1 MEKATIMVRFW
12 MSMAAIL
19 MVTVYP
25 WTVAHAQMSAPIP
38 PITKQ
43 TATEGDG
50 PAENKDQWADLRE
63 KREAAEAELKAT
75 SEIGSTAKGVPP
87 DLPKGQ
93 WIERNTLLQQVI
105 RGYHEQIEDA
115 QRLEKI
121 RRRQE
126 ELSREAAQWKGFAEP
141 PPYSIFLAD
150 QLWEAAYALRLG
162 ADGIQS
168 QLTLIELRFDRTRDA
183 LQRAEERLRQ
193 VSERLES
200 ASETAQAAQ
209 QRWLRDIEELRKRA
223 ASVQLAALELQKK
236 REEAELAEIQA
247 HLAFAERQ
255 FQTAEQQTVFT
266 EDDLKKVH
274 TRLSQER
281 EGLEAELHQT
291 AADRRIQQQTLEKLE
306 RRLDA
311 RFAKQT
317 SGTSIDRAGQ
327 IMERVKAD
335 LELKRAEVD
344 TQTAEEDLL
353 RQLLDFVGSERQLWD
368 ARFAVAHS
376 AEPGQVRE
384 AYAKFSPLFNHVA
397 ASRDYLR
404 QQVLVVSGQAG
415 EVVQRLRTAAG
426 AEERGRLESLVKN
439 FRQREQ
445 AYDRALRRLDYT
457 TRFVER
463 WKAEVKHQH
472 KELPLSDRLADW
484 SRQAGGGA
492 KTIWNFEVFSAE
504 DTIELDGKQIIGRR
518 SITVGKIISALGIL
532 LIGYWICLHIA
543 RLIGRLAV
551 TRLGLAADVA
561 NLIRQWS
568 QAFLL
573 MLLLIISLV
582 SVKIP
587 LTVFAFL
594 GGAFAIGAGFGAQ
607 TLLKNMISG
616 ILLLIERPL
625 RVGDLIEVENVRG
638 RVTSIGLRSSTV
650 RDAKGMETLI
660 PNSSFLEKH
669 LTNWTYSSRV
679 SRFSLRVGTPY
690 EAPTSRVIGMLAD
703 LAKEHPHVLEMP
715 PPQVLLEEFGQN
727 ARIFTLNYW
736 LEIRLD
742 IDPSQVASELRFAIE
757 LKFAEA
763 GLKVLPAA

>member
-1 MEKATIMVRFW
+1 M
-12 MSMAAIL
+12 
-19 MVTVYP
+19 
-25 WTVAHAQMSAPIP
+25 
-38 PITKQ
+38 
-43 TATEGDG
+43 D
-50 PAENKDQWADLRE
+50 
-63 KREAAEAELKAT
+63 
-75 SEIGSTAKGVPP
+75 
-87 DLPKGQ
+87 
-93 WIERNTLLQQVI
+93 
-105 RGYHEQIEDA
+105 
-115 QRLEKI
+115 
-121 RRRQE
+121 
-126 ELSREAAQWKGFAEP
+126 
-141 PPYSIFLAD
+141 
-150 QLWEAAYALRLG
+150 
-162 ADGIQS
+162 
-168 QLTLIELRFDRTRDA
+168 
-183 LQRAEERLRQ
+183 
-193 VSERLES
+193 
-200 ASETAQAAQ
+200 
-209 QRWLRDIEELRKRA
+209 
-223 ASVQLAALELQKK
+223 
-236 REEAELAEIQA
+236 
-247 HLAFAERQ
+247 
-255 FQTAEQQTVFT
+255 
-266 EDDLKKVH
+266 
-274 TRLSQER
+274 
-281 EGLEAELHQT
+281 
-291 AADRRIQQQTLEKLE
+291 
-306 RRLDA
+306 
-311 RFAKQT
+311 
-317 SGTSIDRAGQ
+317 
-327 IMERVKAD
+327 
-335 LELKRAEVD
+335 LKRAEVD
-344 TQTAEEDLL
+344 TRTAEEDLL
-353 RQLLDFVGSERQLWD
+353 RQLLDFVGDERQLWD

-376 AEPGQVRE
+376 AELGQARE
-384 AYAKFSPLFNHVA
+384 AYAKFSPFFNNVA

-415 EVVQRLRTAAG
+415 EVVHRLRTAAG

-445 AYDRALRRLDYT
+445 AYDRALQRMDHT
-457 TRFVER
+457 MRFVER
-463 WKAEVKHQH
+463 WKAEAQQQRN
-472 KELPLSDRLADW
+472 ELPLSERLADW
-484 SRQAGGGA
+484 SRQVGSGA
-492 KTIWNFEVFSAE
+492 KTLWNFEVFSAE

-518 SITVGKIISALGIL
+518 SITVGKILSALGIL

-551 TRLGLAADVA
+551 TRLGMAADVA

-573 MLLLIISLV
+573 TILLIISLV

-594 GGAFAIGAGFGAQ
+594 GGAFAIGVGFGAQ

-690 EAPTSRVIGMLAD
+690 EASTSRVIDMLAH

-715 PPQVLLEEFGQN
+715 APQVLLEEFGQN

>member
-1 MEKATIMVRFW
+1 MEQATILMRVRI
-12 MSMAAIL
+12 SIAAIL
-19 MVTVYP
+19 MIILCQ
-25 WTVAHAQMSAPIP
+25 WTVVHAQIP
-38 PITKQ
+38 VPLPTITKQ
-43 TATEGDG
+43 TAAKGDD
-50 PAENKDQWADLRE
+50 PAESEDQWADLPA
-63 KREAAEAELKAT
+63 KRAAAEAELKAM
-75 SEIGSTAKGVPP
+75 SGVGSTAKDVPA
-87 DLPKGQ
+87 DMPKGQ
-93 WIERNTLLQQVI
+93 WSERNTLLQQIV
-105 RGYHEQIEDA
+105 RGYDEQIEDA
-115 QRLEKI
+115 RRLEEI

-141 PPYSIFLAD
+141 PPYSVFLAD
-150 QLWEAAYALRLG
+150 QLWEATYALRLG
-162 ADGIQS
+162 AEGIQS
-168 QLTLIELRFDRTRDA
+168 QLTLTELRFDRTREA
-183 LQRAEERLRQ
+183 LQRVEERLRQ
-193 VSERLES
+193 VSEQLET
-200 ASETAQAAQ
+200 ANGEAQAAR
-209 QRWLRDIEELRKRA
+209 QRWLRDTEELRKQA
-223 ASVQLAALELQKK
+223 ASVQLAAAELSKK
-236 REEAELAEIQA
+236 REEAELAETQTR
-247 HLAFAERQ
+247 LAFAERQ
-255 FQTAEQQTVFT
+255 FQTAAQQTVFT

-274 TRLSQER
+274 DRLSEER
-281 EGLEAELHQT
+281 ASLEAELLQT
-291 AADRRIQQQTLEKLE
+291 AADRRMQQQTLEKME
-306 RRLDA
+306 QRLKST
-311 RFAKQT
+311 KQT
-317 SGTSIDRAGQ
+317 PGTSTDKAGQ
-327 IMERVKAD
+327 NMERVKAD
-335 LELKRAEVD
+335 LELKRAQVD
-344 TQTAEEDLL
+344 TRTTEEDLL
-353 RQLLDFVGSERQLWD
+353 RQLLDFVGGEQQLWD
-368 ARFAVAHS
+368 ARFAIAHS
-376 AEPGQVRE
+376 AEPGQARE
-384 AYAKFSPLFNHVA
+384 AYAKFNPLFNNVA
-397 ASRDYLR
+397 ASRDYAR

-415 EVVQRLRTAAG
+415 EVAHRLRTAAG
-426 AEERGRLESLVKN
+426 AEERGRLESLVNN

-445 AYDRALRRLDYT
+445 AYDRALRRLDHT
-457 TRFVER
+457 IRFVER
-463 WKAEVKHQH
+463 WKAEVKYQH

-492 KTIWNFEVFSAE
+492 KTFWNFEVFSAE

-518 SITVGKIISALGIL
+518 SITVGKILSALGIL
-532 LIGYWICLHIA
+532 LIGYWICLHLA

-551 TRLGLAADVA
+551 TRLGMAADVA

-573 MLLLIISLV
+573 TILLIISLV

-594 GGAFAIGAGFGAQ
+594 GGAFAIGIGFGAQ
-607 TLLKNMISG
+607 TLLKNVISG

-650 RDAKGMETLI
+650 RDTKGMETLI

-679 SRFSLRVGTPY
+679 SRFSLRVGAPY
-690 EAPTSRVIGMLAD
+690 EASTSRVIDMLAH

-715 PPQVLLEEFGQN
+715 APQVLLEEFGQN

>member
-1 MEKATIMVRFW
+1 MEQATILMRLRMYMV
-12 MSMAAIL
+12 AIL
-19 MVTVYP
+19 IITVCS
-25 WTVAHAQMSAPIP
+25 WTLGSAQIP
-38 PITKQ
+38 VPLPTITKQ
-43 TATEGDG
+43 TATKGDD
-50 PAENKDQWADLRE
+50 PAESEGLWADLRA
-63 KREAAEAELKAT
+63 KRATAEAELKAM
-75 SEIGSTAKGVPP
+75 SGIGSTAKDAPA

-93 WIERNTLLQQVI
+93 WIERKTLLQQVV
-105 RGYHEQIEDA
+105 RSYDEQIEDV
-115 QRLEKI
+115 QRLENI
-121 RRRQE
+121 HRRQD

-150 QLWEAAYALRLG
+150 QLWEAVYALRLG
-162 ADGIQS
+162 AEGIQS
-168 QLTLIELRFDRTRDA
+168 QLTLIELRFDRMREA

-193 VSERLES
+193 VSERLEI
-200 ASETAQAAQ
+200 ANDEAQAGE
-209 QRWLRDIEELRKRA
+209 QRRLRDMEELRKRA
-223 ASVQLAALELQKK
+223 ASVQLAASELSKK
-236 REEAELAEIQA
+236 REEAELSETQA
-247 HLAFAERQ
+247 RLAFAERQ
-255 FQTAEQQTVFT
+255 FQAAEQQTVFT
-266 EDDLKKVH
+266 EEDLKKVH
-274 TRLSQER
+274 TRLSEER

-291 AADRRIQQQTLEKLE
+291 AADRRVQQQTLEKLE

-317 SGTSIDRAGQ
+317 SGASTDRAEKN
-327 IMERVKAD
+327 MERVKAD

-353 RQLLDFVGSERQLWD
+353 RQLLDFVGGERQLWD
-368 ARFAVAHS
+368 ARFAVVHS
-376 AEPGQVRE
+376 TEPGQARE
-384 AYAKFSPLFNHVA
+384 AYKKFSPLFNNVV
-397 ASRDYLR
+397 ASRDYVR

-415 EVVQRLRTAAG
+415 EVVHRLRTATG

-445 AYDRALRRLDYT
+445 AYDRALRRLDHT

-463 WKAEVKHQH
+463 WKAEVKQQH
-472 KELPLSDRLADW
+472 KELPLSDRLVDW

-532 LIGYWICLHIA
+532 LIGYWICLHLA

-551 TRLGLAADVA
+551 TRLGMAADVA

-568 QAFLL
+568 QAVL
-573 MLLLIISLV
+573 MTILLIISLV

-594 GGAFAIGAGFGAQ
+594 GGAFAIGVGFGAQ

-679 SRFSLRVGTPY
+679 SRFSLRVGAPY
-690 EAPTSRVIGMLAD
+690 EASTSRVIDMLAH

-727 ARIFTLNYW
+727 ARIFSLNYW

-742 IDPSQVASELRFAIE
+742 IDPSQVASELRF
-757 LKFAEA
+757 
-763 GLKVLPAA
+763 VH

>member
-1 MEKATIMVRFW
+1 MPRFP
-12 MSMAAIL
+12 SRL
-19 MVTVYP
+19 PT
-25 WTVAHAQMSAPIP
+25 
-38 PITKQ
+38 ITKQ
-43 TATEGDG
+43 TAAKGDD
-50 PAENKDQWADLRE
+50 PAESEDQWADLRA
-63 KREAAEAELKAT
+63 KRAAAEAELKAM
-75 SEIGSTAKGVPP
+75 SGIGSTAKDAPA

-93 WIERNTLLQQVI
+93 WIERKTLLQQVV
-105 RGYHEQIEDA
+105 RGYDEQIEDV
-115 QRLEKI
+115 QRLENI
-121 RRRQE
+121 HRRQD

-162 ADGIQS
+162 AEGIQS
-168 QLTLIELRFDRTRDA
+168 QLTLIELRFDRMREA
-183 LQRAEERLRQ
+183 LQRVEERLRQ
-193 VSERLES
+193 VSERLET
-200 ASETAQAAQ
+200 ANDAAQAAQ
-209 QRWLRDIEELRKRA
+209 QRRLRDMEELRKRA
-223 ASVQLAALELQKK
+223 ASVQLAASELSKK
-236 REEAELAEIQA
+236 REEAELAETQA
-247 HLAFAERQ
+247 RLAFAERQ

-274 TRLSQER
+274 TRLSEER

-291 AADRRIQQQTLEKLE
+291 AADRRVQQQTLEKLE

-317 SGTSIDRAGQ
+317 SGASIDRAGKN
-327 IMERVKAD
+327 MERVKAD

-353 RQLLDFVGSERQLWD
+353 RQLLDFVGGERQLWD

-376 AEPGQVRE
+376 TEPGQARE
-384 AYAKFSPLFNHVA
+384 AYEKFSPLFNNVV
-397 ASRDYLR
+397 ASRDYVR

-415 EVVQRLRTAAG
+415 EVVHRLRTATG

-445 AYDRALRRLDYT
+445 AYDRALRRLDHT

-463 WKAEVKHQH
+463 WKAEVKQQH
-472 KELPLSDRLADW
+472 KELPLSDRLVDW

-532 LIGYWICLHIA
+532 LIGYWICLHLA

-551 TRLGLAADVA
+551 TRLGMAADVA

-568 QAFLL
+568 QAVL
-573 MLLLIISLV
+573 MTILLIISLV

-594 GGAFAIGAGFGAQ
+594 GGAFAIGVGFGAQ

-690 EAPTSRVIGMLAD
+690 EASTSRVIDMLAH

-727 ARIFTLNYW
+727 ARIFSLNYW

-742 IDPSQVASELRFAIE
+742 IDPSQVASELRFVIE
-757 LKFAEA
+757 QKFAEA
-763 GLKVLPAA
+763 GHKVLPAA

>member
-1 MEKATIMVRFW
+1 M
-12 MSMAAIL
+12 
-19 MVTVYP
+19 
-25 WTVAHAQMSAPIP
+25 
-38 PITKQ
+38 
-43 TATEGDG
+43 
-50 PAENKDQWADLRE
+50 
-63 KREAAEAELKAT
+63 
-75 SEIGSTAKGVPP
+75 
-87 DLPKGQ
+87 
-93 WIERNTLLQQVI
+93 
-105 RGYHEQIEDA
+105 
-115 QRLEKI
+115 
-121 RRRQE
+121 
-126 ELSREAAQWKGFAEP
+126 
-141 PPYSIFLAD
+141 
-150 QLWEAAYALRLG
+150 
-162 ADGIQS
+162 
-168 QLTLIELRFDRTRDA
+168 
-183 LQRAEERLRQ
+183 
-193 VSERLES
+193 
-200 ASETAQAAQ
+200 
-209 QRWLRDIEELRKRA
+209 
-223 ASVQLAALELQKK
+223 
-236 REEAELAEIQA
+236 
-247 HLAFAERQ
+247 
-255 FQTAEQQTVFT
+255 FT

-274 TRLSQER
+274 TRLSEER

-291 AADRRIQQQTLEKLE
+291 AADRRVQQQTLEKLE

-311 RFAKQT
+311 RFAKQIP
-317 SGTSIDRAGQ
+317 GASIDRAGQ
-327 IMERVKAD
+327 NMERVKAD

-344 TQTAEEDLL
+344 TRTAEEDLL
-353 RQLLDFVGSERQLWD
+353 RQLLDFVGDERQLWD

-376 AEPGQVRE
+376 AEPGQARE
-384 AYAKFSPLFNHVA
+384 AYAKFSPLFNNVA

-415 EVVQRLRTAAG
+415 EVVHRLRTAAG
-426 AEERGRLESLVKN
+426 TEERGRLESLVKN

-445 AYDRALRRLDYT
+445 AYDRALRRLDHT

-463 WKAEVKHQH
+463 WKAEVKQQH

-551 TRLGLAADVA
+551 TRLGMAADVA

-568 QAFLL
+568 QAVL
-573 MLLLIISLV
+573 MTILLIISLV

-594 GGAFAIGAGFGAQ
+594 GGAFAIGVGFGAQ

-690 EAPTSRVIGMLAD
+690 EASTSRVIDMLAH

>member
-1 MEKATIMVRFW
+1 MEQATILMRFRI
-12 MSMAAIL
+12 SIAAIL
-19 MVTVYP
+19 MITLCQ
-25 WTVAHAQMSAPIP
+25 WTVVHAQIP
-38 PITKQ
+38 VPLPTITKQ
-43 TATEGDG
+43 TAAKGDD
-50 PAENKDQWADLRE
+50 PAESEDQWADLPA
-63 KREAAEAELKAT
+63 KRAVAEAELKAM
-75 SEIGSTAKGVPP
+75 SGVGSTAKDAPA
-87 DLPKGQ
+87 DLPKEQ
-93 WIERNTLLQQVI
+93 WGERKTLLQQVV
-105 RGYHEQIEDA
+105 RGYDEQIEDVR
-115 QRLEKI
+115 RLEKI

-150 QLWEAAYALRLG
+150 QLWEATYALRLG
-162 ADGIQS
+162 AEGIQS
-168 QLTLIELRFDRTRDA
+168 QLTLTELRFDRTREA
-183 LQRAEERLRQ
+183 LQRVEERLRQ
-193 VSERLES
+193 VSEQLET
-200 ASETAQAAQ
+200 ANDEAQAAR
-209 QRWLRDIEELRKRA
+209 QRWLRDTEELRKRA
-223 ASVQLAALELQKK
+223 ASVQLAASELSKK
-236 REEAELAEIQA
+236 REEAELAEAQA
-247 HLAFAERQ
+247 RLAFAERK
-255 FQTAEQQTVFT
+255 FQTAAQQTVFT

-274 TRLSQER
+274 IRLSEER
-281 EGLEAELHQT
+281 ESLEAELHQT
-291 AADRRIQQQTLEKLE
+291 AADRRVQQQILEKMEQRLE
-306 RRLDA
+306 A
-311 RFAKQT
+311 RSTKQPP
-317 SGTSIDRAGQ
+317 GTSIDKAGQ
-327 IMERVKAD
+327 NMERLRDD
-335 LELKRAEVD
+335 LELKRAQVD
-344 TQTAEEDLL
+344 TRTTEEDLL
-353 RQLLDFVGSERQLWD
+353 RQLLDFVGGERQLWD
-368 ARFAVAHS
+368 ARFAIAHS
-376 AEPGQVRE
+376 AEPGQARE
-384 AYAKFSPLFNHVA
+384 AYAKFNPLFNNVA
-397 ASRDYLR
+397 ASRDFVR

-415 EVVQRLRTAAG
+415 EVAHRLRTAAG
-426 AEERGRLESLVKN
+426 AEERGRLESLVNN

-445 AYDRALRRLDYT
+445 AYDRALRRLDHT
-457 TRFVER
+457 IRFVER
-463 WKAEVKHQH
+463 WKAEVKDQH
-472 KELPLSDRLADW
+472 KELPLSDRLVDW
-484 SRQAGGGA
+484 SRQAGVGT

-532 LIGYWICLHIA
+532 LIGYWICLHLA

-551 TRLGLAADVA
+551 TRLGMAADVA

-573 MLLLIISLV
+573 TILLIISLV

-594 GGAFAIGAGFGAQ
+594 GGAFAIGIGFGAQ
-607 TLLKNMISG
+607 TLLKNVISG

-679 SRFSLRVGTPY
+679 NRFSLRVGAPY
-690 EAPTSRVIGMLAD
+690 EASTSRVIDMLAN

>member
-1 MEKATIMVRFW
+1 MEKATILTRFR
-12 MSMAAIL
+12 MSTAAIL
-19 MVTVYP
+19 IITVCP
-25 WTVAHAQMSAPIP
+25 WTVAHAQISAPIS

-43 TATEGDG
+43 TAAKGDD
-50 PAENKDQWADLRE
+50 PAESEDQRADLRA
-63 KREAAEAELKAT
+63 KRAAAEAELKAM
-75 SEIGSTAKGVPP
+75 SGIGSTAKDAPA

-93 WIERNTLLQQVI
+93 WIERNTLLQQVV
-105 RGYHEQIEDA
+105 RGYDEQIEDA
-115 QRLEKI
+115 QRLENI

-168 QLTLIELRFDRTRDA
+168 QLTLIELRFDRTREA

-193 VSERLES
+193 VSERLET
-200 ASETAQAAQ
+200 ANDTAQAVQ

-223 ASVQLAALELQKK
+223 ASVQLAALERSKQ
-236 REEAELAEIQA
+236 REEAELAETRA
-247 HLAFAERQ
+247 RLAFAERK
-255 FQTAEQQTVFT
+255 FQAAEQQTVFT
-266 EDDLKKVH
+266 EDDLKKVQ
-274 TRLSQER
+274 TRLSEER

-291 AADRRIQQQTLEKLE
+291 AADRRGQQQTLENLE

-311 RFAKQT
+311 RFAKQIP
-317 SGTSIDRAGQ
+317 GASIDRAGQ
-327 IMERVKAD
+327 NMERVKAD

-344 TQTAEEDLL
+344 TRTAEEDLL
-353 RQLLDFVGSERQLWD
+353 RQLLDFVGDERQLWD

-376 AEPGQVRE
+376 AEPGQARE
-384 AYAKFSPLFNHVA
+384 AYAKFSPLFNNLA

-415 EVVQRLRTAAG
+415 EVVHRLRTATG
-426 AEERGRLESLVKN
+426 TEERGRLESLVKN

-445 AYDRALRRLDYT
+445 AYDRALRRLDHT
-457 TRFVER
+457 TKFVER
-463 WKAEVKHQH
+463 WKAEVKQQH

-484 SRQAGGGA
+484 SRQAGVGA

-518 SITVGKIISALGIL
+518 SITVGKIISAFGIL

-551 TRLGLAADVA
+551 TRLGMAADVA

-568 QAFLL
+568 QAVLL
-573 MLLLIISLV
+573 TILLIISLV

-594 GGAFAIGAGFGAQ
+594 GGAFAIGVGFGAQ

-679 SRFSLRVGTPY
+679 SRFSLRVGTP
-690 EAPTSRVIGMLAD
+690 
-703 LAKEHPHVLEMP
+703 
-715 PPQVLLEEFGQN
+715 
-727 ARIFTLNYW
+727 
-736 LEIRLD
+736 
-742 IDPSQVASELRFAIE
+742 
-757 LKFAEA
+757 
-763 GLKVLPAA
+763 

>member
-1 MEKATIMVRFW
+1 MEQATILMRLRMYMV
-12 MSMAAIL
+12 AIL
-19 MVTVYP
+19 IITVCS
-25 WTVAHAQMSAPIP
+25 WTLGSAQIP
-38 PITKQ
+38 VPLPTITKQ
-43 TATEGDG
+43 TATKGDD
-50 PAENKDQWADLRE
+50 PAESEGLWADLRA
-63 KREAAEAELKAT
+63 KRATAEAELKAM
-75 SEIGSTAKGVPP
+75 SGIGSTAKDAPA

-93 WIERNTLLQQVI
+93 WIERKTLLQQVV
-105 RGYHEQIEDA
+105 RSYDEQIEDV
-115 QRLEKI
+115 QRLENI
-121 RRRQE
+121 HRRQD

-150 QLWEAAYALRLG
+150 QLWEAVYALRLG
-162 ADGIQS
+162 AEGIQS
-168 QLTLIELRFDRTRDA
+168 QLTLIELRFDRMREA

-193 VSERLES
+193 VSERLEI
-200 ASETAQAAQ
+200 ANDEAQAGE
-209 QRWLRDIEELRKRA
+209 QRRLRDMEELRKRA
-223 ASVQLAALELQKK
+223 ASVQLAASELSKK
-236 REEAELAEIQA
+236 REEAELSETQA
-247 HLAFAERQ
+247 RLAFAERQ
-255 FQTAEQQTVFT
+255 FQAAEQQTVFT
-266 EDDLKKVH
+266 EEDLKKVH
-274 TRLSQER
+274 TRLSEER

-291 AADRRIQQQTLEKLE
+291 AADRRVQQQTLEKLE

-317 SGTSIDRAGQ
+317 SGASTDRAEKN
-327 IMERVKAD
+327 MERVKAD

-353 RQLLDFVGSERQLWD
+353 RQLLDFVGGERQLWD
-368 ARFAVAHS
+368 ARFAVVHS
-376 AEPGQVRE
+376 TEPGQARE
-384 AYAKFSPLFNHVA
+384 AYKKFSPLFNNVV
-397 ASRDYLR
+397 ASRDYVR

-415 EVVQRLRTAAG
+415 EVVHRLRTATG

-445 AYDRALRRLDYT
+445 AYDRALRRLDHT

-463 WKAEVKHQH
+463 WKAEVKQQH
-472 KELPLSDRLADW
+472 KELPLSDRLVDW

-532 LIGYWICLHIA
+532 LIGYWICLHLA

-551 TRLGLAADVA
+551 TRLGMAADVA

-568 QAFLL
+568 QAVL
-573 MLLLIISLV
+573 MTILLIISLV

-594 GGAFAIGAGFGAQ
+594 GGAFAIGVGFGAQ

-679 SRFSLRVGTPY
+679 SRFSLRVGAPY
-690 EAPTSRVIGMLAD
+690 EASTSRVIDMLAH
-703 LAKEHPHVLEMP
+703 LAKGHPHVLEMP
-715 PPQVLLEEFGQN
+715 PSQVLLEEFGQN
-727 ARIFTLNYW
+727 ARIFSLNYW

-742 IDPSQVASELRFAIE
+742 IDPSQVASELRFVIE
-757 LKFAEA
+757 QKFAEA
-763 GLKVLPAA
+763 GHKVLPAA